1 MIEQNENIEIFM
13 LTLKQN
19 QLLNF
24 LIVCIEKYGVSPSYE
39 EICEE
44 LDLKSKSGIHRIV
57 KSLEE
62 RGYIERLEN
71 KARAIAPKKHP
82 NGQIYNSVVI
92 NFKDKFINKHSH
104 SHSITE
110 KFKSKKDQIP
120 LLGKIAAGSPIEAIS
135 NHGEYLE
142 VPSSLLTSENC
153 YALYV
158 EGDSMIDE
166 GIFDGDT
173 IIINKK
179 TNINNGDIVV
189 ALIDN
194 EEATLKKFRKKGDSI
209 ALEPANKNYKTQ
221 IYGPDRIVI
230 QGKMSGLIRSYN

>member
-1 MIEQNENIEIFM
+1 M

-19 QLLNF
+19 QLLNY
-24 LIVCIEKYGVSPSYE
+24 IIMRIEKDGVSPSYQ
-39 EICEE
+39 EICIE
-44 LDLKSKSGIHRIV
+44 LELKSKSGIHRIV

-82 NGQIYNSVVI
+82 NGQTYNSDVI
-92 NFKDKFINKHSH
+92 NFKDKFINKHSR
-104 SHSITE
+104 SMTE
-110 KFKSKKDQIP
+110 NTKSQLNQIP

-135 NHGEYLE
+135 NYGDYLDI
-142 VPSSLLTSENC
+142 PSLLLKSEDC
-153 YALYV
+153 YALRV
-158 EGDSMIDE
+158 EGDSMVDE

-173 IIINKK
+173 VIINKK
-179 TNINNGDIVV
+179 TQIHNGDIVV
-189 ALIDN
+189 ALIDK

-230 QGKMSGLIRSYN
+230 QGKLSALIRSYD

>member
-1 MIEQNENIEIFM
+1 M

-24 LIVCIEKYGVSPSYE
+24 IILRIEKYGVSPSYE
-39 EICEE
+39 EMCEE
-44 LDLKSKSGIHRIV
+44 LELKSKSGINRIV

-71 KARAIAPKKHP
+71 KARAIAPRKYP
-82 NGQIYNSVVI
+82 NGQTYNSDVI

-104 SHSITE
+104 SLI
-110 KFKSKKDQIP
+110 KNLKPQKDQIP
-120 LLGKIAAGSPIEAIS
+120 LLGKIAAGTPIEAIS
-135 NHGEYLE
+135 NYGEYLD
-142 VPSSLLTSENC
+142 VPSSFLTSEDC

-173 IIINKK
+173 VIIDKK
-179 TNINNGDIVV
+179 TNINNGDIIV

-230 QGKMSGLIRSYN
+230 QGKMSSLIRSYN

>member
-1 MIEQNENIEIFM
+1 MIEQNRNIKVLM

-24 LIVCIEKYGVSPSYE
+24 IILRIEKYGVSPSYE
-39 EICEE
+39 EMCEE
-44 LDLKSKSGIHRIV
+44 LELKSKSGINRIV

-82 NGQIYNSVVI
+82 NGQTYNSDVI

-104 SHSITE
+104 SLI
-110 KFKSKKDQIP
+110 KNLNPQKDQIP
-120 LLGKIAAGSPIEAIS
+120 LLGKIAAGTPIEAIS
-135 NHGEYLE
+135 NYGEYLD
-142 VPSSLLTSENC
+142 VPSSLLTSEDC

-173 IIINKK
+173 VIIDKK
-179 TNINNGDIVV
+179 TNINNGDIIV

>member
-1 MIEQNENIEIFM
+1 M
-13 LTLKQN
+13 LTVKQN
-19 QLLNF
+19 QLLNY
-24 LIVCIEKYGVSPSYE
+24 LIIRIEKDGVSPSYE
-39 EICEE
+39 EICNE
-44 LDLKSKSGIHRIV
+44 LKLKSKSGIHRIV

-71 KARAIAPKKHP
+71 KARAISPKKHP
-82 NGQIYNSVVI
+82 NGQTYNSDVI
-92 NFKDKFINKHSH
+92 NFKDKFINKHSN
-104 SHSITE
+104 SMVTN
-110 KFKSKKDQIP
+110 FKSQKDQIP
-120 LLGKIAAGSPIEAIS
+120 ILGKIAAGSPIDAIS
-135 NHGEYLE
+135 NYGEYLD
-142 VPSSLLTSENC
+142 VPSSLIISEDC

-158 EGDSMIDE
+158 EGDSMIDA

-173 IIINKK
+173 VIINKK

-189 ALIDN
+189 ALIDK
-194 EEATLKKFRKKGDSI
+194 EEATLKKKRKKGDSI

>member
-1 MIEQNENIEIFM
+1 MIEQKVNTESFM

-24 LIVCIEKYGVSPSYE
+24 LIIRIQKFGVSPSYE
-39 EICEE
+39 EMCNE
-44 LDLKSKSGIHRIV
+44 LGLKSKSGINRIV

-71 KARAIAPKKHP
+71 KARAIAPKKYP
-82 NGQIYNSVVI
+82 NGQTYNSDII
-92 NFKDKFINKHSH
+92 NFKDKFISKHSQPV
-104 SHSITE
+104 STNS
-110 KFKSKKDQIP
+110 KSQEDQIP

-135 NHGEYLE
+135 NHGEYLD
-142 VPSSLLTSENC
+142 VPTSLLTSEDC
-153 YALYV
+153 YALHV

-173 IIINKK
+173 VIINKK
-179 TNINNGDIVV
+179 ANINNGDIIV

>member
-1 MIEQNENIEIFM
+1 MIEQNKNIEVLM

-24 LIVCIEKYGVSPSYE
+24 IILRIEKYGVSPSYE
-39 EICEE
+39 EMCEE
-44 LDLKSKSGIHRIV
+44 LELKSKSGINRIV

-71 KARAIAPKKHP
+71 KARAIAPRKHP
-82 NGQIYNSVVI
+82 NGQTYNSDVI
-92 NFKDKFINKHSH
+92 NFKDKFINKYSH
-104 SHSITE
+104 SLI
-110 KFKSKKDQIP
+110 KNPKPQKDQIP
-120 LLGKIAAGSPIEAIS
+120 LLGKIAAGTPIEAIS
-135 NHGEYLE
+135 NYGEYLD
-142 VPSSLLTSENC
+142 VPSSFLTSEDC

-173 IIINKK
+173 VIIDKK
-179 TNINNGDIVV
+179 TNINNGDIIV

-230 QGKMSGLIRSYN
+230 QGKMSSLIRSYN